1 MNRASPQI
9 RSLAKQLQALEKA
22 QNLSGDVDESASFLT
37 IDKLRLNLSLL
48 MGRTGFQA
56 LVARAL
62 RLSTPE
68 VPWLSTVRV
77 VGDGELEG
85 LTAARTSVNAA
96 VFSSGEVVLMAQLIG
111 LLVAFIGQTLTLR
124 LIKQLWP
131 QLPFKDADFSSTAD
145 NEDAQ

>member
-1 MNRASPQI
+1 MSRASPQI
-9 RSLAKQLQALEKA
+9 RSLAKQLQALER
-22 QNLSGDVDESASFLT
+22 QRNVSAEADDYTSFQA
-37 IDKLRLNLSLL
+37 IDRLRLNLSLL

-62 RLSTPE
+62 KLATSE
-68 VPWLSTVRV
+68 VPWLSMVRV

-85 LTAARTSVNAA
+85 LAAARTSINAA
-96 VFSSGEVVLMAQLIG
+96 IFSSGEVALLAQLIG
-111 LLVAFIGQTLTLR
+111 LLVAFIGPTLTLR

-131 QLPFKDADFSSTAD
+131 QLPFQDADFSSTAD

>member
-1 MNRASPQI
+1 MSRASAQI
-9 RSLAKQLQALEKA
+9 RNLAKQLQTLEK
-22 QNLSGDVDESASFLT
+22 QRNLSAEVDDPAAFRT
-37 IDKLRLNLSLL
+37 IDRLRLNLSLL

-62 RLSTPE
+62 RLATPE
-68 VPWLSTVRV
+68 APWLSTVRV

-85 LTAARTSVNAA
+85 LTAARTSVNDA
-96 VFSSGEVVLMAQLIG
+96 VFSSGEVVLLAQLIG
-111 LLVAFIGQTLTLR
+111 LLVAFIGPTLTLR

-131 QLPFKDADFSSTAD
+131 QLPFKNADFSSTAD